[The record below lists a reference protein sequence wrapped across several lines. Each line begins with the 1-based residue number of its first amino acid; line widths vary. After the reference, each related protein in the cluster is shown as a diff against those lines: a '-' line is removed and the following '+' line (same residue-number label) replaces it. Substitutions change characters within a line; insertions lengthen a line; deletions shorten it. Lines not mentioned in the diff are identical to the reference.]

1 RRMTNA
7 VGIGRDVVEEVQETE
22 ATFLAASIAYYA
34 FVSLIP
40 LLLFTFVAVSAIGG
54 QALADQIL
62 NRTSDFLAP
71 AGQEAIEGAI
81 TGEGGRGG
89 ATIASSVVLLWSALK
104 LFRGLDTAFSIVY
117 DSGLDKSIVAQ
128 IANAL
133 IVFLSILLA
142 VVGMLVL
149 GTVYAI
155 LPTIPFIGYVTPLF
169 ALIALSVVFLPMYY
183 FMPDLDG
190 MTVRDAIPG
199 AILAGAGWA
208 ALHSV
213 FGIYASNA
221 GQYEAYGVIGGILL
235 LLTWLYI
242 GGVLIILGAVLNS
255 VLMNRD
261 NDTDGA
267 GEETTETTTA
277 ADGKGTRAATD
288 SSREPSPDIGA
299 ETDDVRESNDSRA
312 NQNAERSGDA
322 TESTR
327 TAHDEAG
334 TGKRGP
340 APDVVGLQDEVR
352 SLRTDLDT
360 FRADIEDRT
369 VGKEDVESDLKKY
382 VRKRI
387 RRGHATGWGP
397 YLVLLYG
404 TVMTLGAFF
413 FLTGGWA
420 IAAMLVLWL
429 STLGLYVVMVT
440 VGTGLGVLGFPG
452 RVNDAIRNW
461 RGN

>member
-1 RRMTNA
+1 MGSA
-7 VGIGRDVVEEVQETE
+7 IGVGRDVVAEVQENE

-40 LLLFTFVAVSAIGG
+40 LLLFSFVAVSAIGG
-54 QALADQIL
+54 QELANQIVG
-62 NRTSDFLAP
+62 RTSDFLAP

-81 TGEGGRGG
+81 TGEAGRGG
-89 ATIASSVVLLWSALK
+89 ATLAGSVVLLWSALK

-128 IANAL
+128 IVNAL

-149 GTVYAI
+149 GTLFAL
-155 LPTIPFIGYVTPLF
+155 LPAIPFVGYVTPLF
-169 ALIALSVVFLPMYY
+169 VLVALSVVFLPMYY
-183 FMPDLDG
+183 FMPDVDEL
-190 MTVRDAIPG
+190 TIRDAIPG
-199 AILAGAGWA
+199 AVLAGTGWA
-208 ALHSV
+208 ALHSL
-213 FGIYASNA
+213 FGLYASNA
-221 GQYEAYGVIGGILL
+221 GQYEAYGVVGGILL

-255 VLMNRD
+255 VLMTRD
-261 NDTDGA
+261 NDTDDG
-267 GEETTETTTA
+267 GEETGETTGPLSGERSETEEA
-277 ADGKGTRAATD
+277 RAASD
-288 SSREPSPDIGA
+288 SPREPSPDIGA
-299 ETDDVRESNDSRA
+299 DAEEATD
-312 NQNAERSGDA
+312 
-322 TESTR
+322 STR

-340 APDVVGLQDEVR
+340 APDVVGLQDEIR
-352 SLRTDLDT
+352 SLRTDLDS
-360 FRADIEDRT
+360 FRADVEDRT
-369 VGKEDVESDLKKY
+369 VDKDAVESDLKKY

-404 TVMTLGAFF
+404 TAMTIGAFI

-429 STLGLYVVMVT
+429 STLGLYVLMVL

-461 RGN
+461 RGD

>member
-1 RRMTNA
+1 MNRRIGSA
-7 VGIGRDVVEEVQETE
+7 IGVGRDVVAEVQENE

-40 LLLFTFVAVSAIGG
+40 LLLFAFVAASAIGG
-54 QALADQIL
+54 QEFANQIVD
-62 NRTSDFLAP
+62 RTSDFLAP

-81 TGEGGRGG
+81 TGETGRGG
-89 ATIASSVVLLWSALK
+89 ATIAGSVVLLWSALK

-117 DSGLDKSIVAQ
+117 DSGLDKSIVDQ

-133 IVFLSILLA
+133 IVFLSVLLA

-149 GTVYAI
+149 GAVFAL
-155 LPTIPFIGYVTPLF
+155 LPAIPFVGYVTPLF
-169 ALIALSVVFLPMYY
+169 ALVALSVVFLPMYY
-183 FMPDLDG
+183 FMPDVDEL
-190 MTVRDAIPG
+190 TVRNAVPG
-199 AILAGAGWA
+199 AVLAGAGWA
-208 ALHSV
+208 VLHSL
-213 FGIYASNA
+213 FGLYASNA
-221 GQYEAYGVIGGILL
+221 GQYEAYGVVGGILL

-255 VLMNRD
+255 VLMTRD
-261 NDTDGA
+261 NDTDDA
-267 GEETTETTTA
+267 GEEAGETTGPLSGERSETGEA
-277 ADGKGTRAATD
+277 RAASD
-288 SSREPSPDIGA
+288 SPREPSPDIGA
-299 ETDDVRESNDSRA
+299 DADESTD
-312 NQNAERSGDA
+312 
-322 TESTR
+322 STR

-352 SLRTDLDT
+352 SLRTDLDS
-360 FRADIEDRT
+360 FRADVEDRT
-369 VGKEDVESDLKKY
+369 VDKDVVESDLKKY

-404 TVMTLGAFF
+404 TAMTIGAFF

-429 STLGLYVVMVT
+429 STLGLYVLMVL

-452 RVNDAIRNW
+452 RINDAIRNW
-461 RGN
+461 RGD

>member
-1 RRMTNA
+1 MTSA
-7 VGIGRDVVEEVQETE
+7 VGVGREVVEEVRENE

-40 LLLFTFVAVSAIGG
+40 LLLFTFAAVSAVGG
-54 QALADQIL
+54 QEFANQIL
-62 NRTSDFLAP
+62 DRTSAFLAP

-81 TGEGGRGG
+81 TGETGRGG
-89 ATIASSVVLLWSALK
+89 ATIAGSVVLLWSALK
-104 LFRGLDTAFSIVY
+104 LFRGLDTAFSIIY
-117 DSGLDKSIVAQ
+117 DSGLDKSIVGQ

-142 VVGMLVL
+142 IVGMLVL
-149 GTVYAI
+149 GTVFA
-155 LPTIPFIGYVTPLF
+155 LVPTIPFIGYVTPLF

-183 FMPDLDG
+183 FMPDVEGL
-190 MTVRDAIPG
+190 TVRDAIPG
-199 AILAGAGWA
+199 AVLAGVGWA
-208 ALHSV
+208 LLQSV

-261 NDTDGA
+261 NDADGA
-267 GEETTETTTA
+267 GEELTETTE
-277 ADGKGTRAATD
+277 ATD
-288 SSREPSPDIGA
+288 GSGARKASDSRGPDPDIGA
-299 ETDDVRESNDSRA
+299 EADGTTD
-312 NQNAERSGDA
+312 
-322 TESTR
+322 STR
-327 TAHDEAG
+327 TASEEAG

-360 FRADIEDRT
+360 FRDDIESKT
-369 VGKEDVESDLKKY
+369 VDKEDVESDLKKY
-382 VRKRI
+382 VRKRV

-404 TVMTLGAFF
+404 TIMTLGAFF
-413 FLTGGWA
+413 FLSGLVA
-420 IAAMLVLWL
+420 IAAMIVLWL

-461 RGN
+461 RGD

>member
-1 RRMTNA
+1 MNRRIGNA
-7 VGIGRDVVEEVQETE
+7 VGIGREVVEEVRDNE

-40 LLLFTFVAVSAIGG
+40 LLLFTFVAVSAVGG
-54 QALADQIL
+54 QELADQIL

-81 TGEGGRGG
+81 TGETGRGG
-89 ATIASSVVLLWSALK
+89 ASIAGSVVLLWSALK

-117 DSGLDKSIVAQ
+117 DAGLEKSIVAQ
-128 IANAL
+128 FVNAL

-149 GTVYAI
+149 GTVFA
-155 LPTIPFIGYVTPLF
+155 LVPAIPFIGYVTPFF

-183 FMPDLDG
+183 FMPDVDG
-190 MTVRDAIPG
+190 LTVRDAIPG
-199 AILAGAGWA
+199 AVLAGAGWA

-213 FGIYASNA
+213 FGLYASNA

-261 NDTDGA
+261 NDANGET

-277 ADGKGTRAATD
+277 ADGAGAATD
-288 SSREPSPDIGA
+288 SPREPGPDIGA
-299 ETDDVRESNDSRA
+299 ETDD
-312 NQNAERSGDA
+312 A
-322 TESTR
+322 TDSTR
-327 TAHDEAG
+327 TAHEEAG
-334 TGKRGP
+334 TGRRGP

-360 FRADIEDRT
+360 FRADIEERT
-369 VGKEDVESDLKKY
+369 VEKEDVESDLKKY

-404 TVMTLGAFF
+404 TIMTLGAFF
-413 FLTGGWA
+413 LLSGGWA

-440 VGTGLGVLGFPG
+440 VGAGLGVLGFPG

-461 RGN
+461 RGD

>member
-1 RRMTNA
+1 MTNA
-7 VGIGRDVVEEVQETE
+7 VGVGRDVVEEVRDNE

-54 QALADQIL
+54 QELANQIL

-81 TGEGGRGG
+81 TGEAGRGG
-89 ATIASSVVLLWSALK
+89 ATIAGSVVLLWSALK

-117 DSGLDKSIVAQ
+117 DSGLEKSIVAQ

-133 IVFLSILLA
+133 IVFLSVLLA

-149 GTVYAI
+149 GTVFAL
-155 LPTIPFIGYVTPLF
+155 LPAIPFIGYVTPFF

-183 FMPDLDG
+183 FMPDVDEL
-190 MTVRDAIPG
+190 TVRDAIPG
-199 AILAGAGWA
+199 AVLAGAGWA
-208 ALHSV
+208 TLHSV
-213 FGIYASNA
+213 FGLYASNA

-261 NDTDGA
+261 NDADGA

-277 ADGKGTRAATD
+277 ADGTGTATD
-288 SSREPSPDIGA
+288 SPREPGPDVGA
-299 ETDDVRESNDSRA
+299 GTD
-312 NQNAERSGDA
+312 DA

-334 TGKRGP
+334 TGRRGP

-452 RVNDAIRNW
+452 RINDAISNW
-461 RGN
+461 RGD

>member
-1 RRMTNA
+1 MTNA
-7 VGIGRDVVEEVQETE
+7 VGIGRDVVEEVQENE

-40 LLLFTFVAVSAIGG
+40 LLLFTFVAVSAVGG
-54 QALADQIL
+54 QALANQIL
-62 NRTSDFLAP
+62 DRTSEFLAP

-81 TGEGGRGG
+81 TGEAGRGG

-155 LPTIPFIGYVTPLF
+155 LPAIPFIGYVTPLF

-199 AILAGAGWA
+199 AVLAGAGWA

-213 FGIYASNA
+213 FGLYASNA

-277 ADGKGTRAATD
+277 ADGKGTRAVTD
-288 SSREPSPDIGA
+288 SPREPGPDIGA
-299 ETDDVRESNDSRA
+299 ETDE
-312 NQNAERSGDA
+312 A

-452 RVNDAIRNW
+452 RINDAIRNW

>member
-1 RRMTNA
+1 MRSA
-7 VGIGRDVVEEVQETE
+7 VGIGRDVVEEVQENE

-40 LLLFTFVAVSAIGG
+40 LLLFCFVAVSAIGG
-54 QALADQIL
+54 QELADQIL
-62 NRTSDFLAP
+62 NQTSNFLAP

-81 TGEGGRGG
+81 TGETGRGG
-89 ATIASSVVLLWSALK
+89 ATLAGTGVLLWSALK

-117 DSGLDKSIVAQ
+117 DSGGDKSIIGQ
-128 IANAL
+128 IVNAL
-133 IVFLSILLA
+133 IVFLSILIA
-142 VVGMLVL
+142 VLGMLAL
-149 GTVYAI
+149 GTVFA
-155 LPTIPFIGYVTPLF
+155 LVPAIPFIGYVTPLF

-183 FMPDLDG
+183 FMPDVDG
-190 MTVRDAIPG
+190 LTVRDAIPG
-199 AILAGAGWA
+199 TILAGAGWA

-213 FGIYASNA
+213 FGLYASNA
-221 GQYEAYGVIGGILL
+221 GQYEAYGVIGGVLL

-267 GEETTETTTA
+267 GEETSETTTPI
-277 ADGKGTRAATD
+277 ADGEGARAATD
-288 SSREPSPDIGA
+288 SARGPSPDIGD
-299 ETDDVRESNDSRA
+299 ETDE
-312 NQNAERSGDA
+312 A
-322 TESTR
+322 TDSTR
-327 TAHDEAG
+327 IADDEAA
-334 TGKRGP
+334 TGNRGP

-352 SLRTDLDT
+352 SLRSDLDT
-360 FRADIEDRT
+360 FQADIESKT
-369 VGKEDVESDLKKY
+369 VDKDDVESDLKGY

-404 TVMTLGAFF
+404 TIMTLGAFF
-413 FLTGGWA
+413 FLSGGWA

-440 VGTGLGVLGFPG
+440 IGTGLGVLGFPG

>member
-1 RRMTNA
+1 MNRRITNA
-7 VGIGRDVVEEVQETE
+7 VGVGRAVVAEVQENE
-22 ATFLAASIAYYA
+22 VTFLAASIAYYA

-40 LLLFTFVAVSAIGG
+40 LLLFSFVIASAVGG
-54 QALADQIL
+54 QELANQIVD
-62 NRTSDFLAP
+62 RSSDFLAP
-71 AGQEAIEGAI
+71 AGQDAIEGAI
-81 TGEGGRGG
+81 TGETGRGG
-89 ATIASSVVLLWSALK
+89 ASIAGSVVLLWSTLK

-142 VVGMLVL
+142 VVGMLAL
-149 GTVYAI
+149 GTLFAI
-155 LPTIPFIGYVTPLF
+155 LPAIPFIGYVTPLF
-169 ALIALSVVFLPMYY
+169 ALAALSVVFLPMYY
-183 FMPDLDG
+183 FMPDVDL
-190 MTVRDAIPG
+190 TVREAVPG

-208 ALHSV
+208 ALHSL
-213 FGIYASNA
+213 FGLYASNA

-261 NDTDGA
+261 NDTETDDT
-267 GEETTETTTA
+267 GEEPAETTP
-277 ADGKGTRAATD
+277 ADEGTRAATD
-288 SSREPSPDIGA
+288 SPREPSPEIGGDTEGA
-299 ETDDVRESNDSRA
+299 TD
-312 NQNAERSGDA
+312 
-322 TESTR
+322 STR
-327 TAHDEAG
+327 TAHDEAA
-334 TGKRGP
+334 TGERGP
-340 APDVVGLQDEVR
+340 APDVVGLQDEIR
-352 SLRTDLDT
+352 SLRTDLEG

-369 VGKEDVESDLKKY
+369 VERSEVESDLKSY

-397 YLVLLYG
+397 YVVLLYG
-404 TVMTLGAFF
+404 TAMTLGAFF

-429 STLGLYVVMVT
+429 STLGMYVLMVM

-452 RVNDAIRNW
+452 RVRDAIRNW
-461 RGN
+461 RGE